1 MDQKKQTEPFVII
14 GFVLLA
20 FAFLFKWEFI
30 YSEPVVDRLLGLIGV
45 TAWSNGNSGF
55 HFTGIIS
62 LILLIIGLFF
72 LAKRYSGKLI
82 FVFFLAMILIPT
94 NLFANVYQ
102 SNFANG
108 IYALE
113 FQQDASNCEYDTN
126 DSGIVEGNCKIS
138 IVNHSSDPVTF
149 RVSIDQKYDHNR
161 FNVMDIINLKDHQ
174 LKLDANEHR
183 TFDINFRHSLQSSKY
198 QSVGGQLDIFN
209 LIIADDDNKRRL

>member
-1 MDQKKQTEPFVII
+1 MVQKKQTRPFVIT

-20 FAFLFKWEFI
+20 FAFLIKWEFI
-30 YSEPVVDRLLGLIGV
+30 YSEPVVDRLLALIGV
-45 TAWSNGNSGF
+45 TAWSNGNSGL

-72 LAKRYSGKLI
+72 LAKRYSGKMI
-82 FVFFLAMILIPT
+82 FVFFLVMILIPT

-102 SNFANG
+102 SSFAKG

-113 FQQDASNCEYDTN
+113 FQQDGSNCAYDTN
-126 DSGIVEGNCKIS
+126 NSGIVEGDCKIA

-161 FNVMDIINLKDHQ
+161 LNVTEIIDLKDHQ

-183 TFDINFRHSLQSSKY
+183 TFDINFRHSLQSSKN
-198 QSVGGQLDIFN
+198 QSISGQLDIFN
-209 LIIADDDNKRRL
+209 LKIVDDDNTRQL